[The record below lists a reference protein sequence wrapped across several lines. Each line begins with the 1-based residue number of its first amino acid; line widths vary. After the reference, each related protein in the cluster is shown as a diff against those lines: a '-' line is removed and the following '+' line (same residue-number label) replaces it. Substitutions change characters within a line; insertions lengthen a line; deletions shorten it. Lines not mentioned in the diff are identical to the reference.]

1 MEEFAR
7 EDVERALERILTDVR
22 FTAAKRMS
30 AFLDYVVRQTLDGN
44 GARIK
49 AYTVGVEALE
59 KPDTF
64 DPQVDPSVRVLA
76 KRLRSSLLDY
86 HARHPHASPVIEI
99 RCGSYRP
106 LFLAPPDA
114 RGDKAPTRDVNP
126 SSVVGMPRVEHRD
139 PMPNVYV
146 LATHRPGTLDAQLAA
161 VIRGLLARSPDI
173 RVVRRD
179 PDDPARQLAHGPR
192 DYELCLE
199 VLPLEREKRVELQL
213 LRAGDGQMLDGLSV
227 RVANDEDRADAG
239 TVTTAALVTEI
250 ERFVSDIGRF
260 DETLAGGRAA
270 ARSLRTVA
278 S

>member
-7 EDVERALERILTDVR
+7 EDVERALERILADVR

-106 LFLAPPDA
+106 LFLAPPGAVDD
-114 RGDKAPTRDVNP
+114 GTPTRDVNP
-126 SSVVGMPRVEHRD
+126 SSVVGMPRADHRA
-139 PMPNVYV
+139 PVPNVYV
-146 LATHRPGTLDAQLAA
+146 LATHRPGTFDAQLAA
-161 VIRGLLARSPDI
+161 VIRGLLARSSDV

-179 PDDPARQLAHGPR
+179 PDDPARQQTHGPR

-199 VLPLEREKRVELQL
+199 VLPLEHEKRVELQF

-227 RVANDEDRADAG
+227 RVANEESGAASDA
-239 TVTTAALVTEI
+239 VTTATLVTEI
-250 ERFVSDIGRF
+250 ERFVGGIGRF
-260 DETLAGGRAA
+260 DETLASGRA